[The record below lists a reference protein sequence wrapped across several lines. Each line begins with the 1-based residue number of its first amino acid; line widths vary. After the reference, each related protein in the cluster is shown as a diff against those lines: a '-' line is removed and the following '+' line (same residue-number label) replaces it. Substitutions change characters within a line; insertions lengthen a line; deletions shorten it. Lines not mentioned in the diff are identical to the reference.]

1 MPFKIKIELE
11 AHLDIQKGIE
21 WYSQHQKK
29 LGEKF
34 YLAVISRIDTLA
46 VNPHF
51 EIRYDQ
57 IRCLPIKKFPFMI
70 HFTVDESK
78 NLVVIRAVFHTSL
91 DPENWNKRF
100 V

>member
-1 MPFKIKIELE
+1 MPFKIKIEPE
-11 AHLDIQKGIE
+11 AQLDIQEGIE
-21 WYSQHQKK
+21 WYNEHQKE

-46 VNPHF
+46 ENPHF

-57 IRCLPIKKFPFMI
+57 VRCLPIKKFPFMI

-78 NLVVIRAVFHTSL
+78 NIVIIRAVFHTSL
-91 DPENWNKRF
+91 NPENWNKRF